1 VKTSEAIS
9 LIALLV
15 SLSAAF
21 FSYRLGRRTF
31 NINAYHG
38 ATDRTLQ
45 LDMVFVN
52 NPLLRPYFAEGVPV
66 PPEGG
71 GEDEMRQ
78 RVLAVAEY
86 AVDILEDCW
95 DKEECYKGDD
105 RDAWRDWIY
114 EVFETSPAC
123 TEHYA
128 QHPAWYPTLT
138 ELFAERRGPPPGVQR
153 AMAEPAAAGA
163 PTAERA
169 PEPAR
174 ERAVGGQPPPA
185 ASKS

>member
-1 VKTSEAIS
+1 LKTSEGIS
-9 LIALLV
+9 LIALVV

-66 PPEGG
+66 PPEGN

-86 AVDILEDCW
+86 AVDVLEDCW

-123 TEHYA
+123 TQHYA
-128 QHPAWYPTLT
+128 QHAAWYPTLT
-138 ELFAERRGPPPGVQR
+138 ELFAERRGPPPGVQE
-153 AMAEPAAAGA
+153 AMAAPAAVQEPVAEPAPAA
-163 PTAERA
+163 
-169 PEPAR
+169 AR